1 MCDNIVPGPIGA
13 QIRRLRTEAGLTLA
27 DLAERVGTSAPTM
40 HRYETGWD
48 RFEIATLRRI
58 AEALGATL
66 EVRLAPSR
74 GGPRPVPTKAELV
87 DLLAPLFWD
96 RELDPAHLERYPGWV
111 LERVVD
117 FGSREQMKAARAW
130 FGDNALAEAIERP
143 GVDVRS
149 RNYWR
154 MILEDACIRKS

>member
-1 MCDNIVPGPIGA
+1 MYDNNVAGPIGA

-27 DLAERVGTSAPTM
+27 DLAERAGTSAPTM
-40 HRYETGWD
+40 HRYEAGWD

-66 EVRLAPSR
+66 EVRIVPPR
-74 GGPRPVPTKAELV
+74 GGPRPIPTKAELV
-87 DLLAPLFWD
+87 ELLAPLFWD
-96 RELDPAHLERYPGWV
+96 NELDAIHLERFPGWV

-117 FGSREQMKAARAW
+117 FGSREQVDAARAW
-130 FGDNALAEAIERP
+130 FGDEVLAEAIERP
-143 GVDVRS
+143 GVHDRS

-154 MILEDACIRKS
+154 MILEDACTRKS

>member
-1 MCDNIVPGPIGA
+1 MYDNEPAGPIGP
-13 QIRRLRTEAGLTLA
+13 QIRRLRIEQGLTQA
-27 DLAERVGTSAPTM
+27 EVAERTGTSAPTM

-48 RFEIATLRRI
+48 RFQIATLRRI

-66 EVRLAPSR
+66 EVRLVQPRGNPPS
-74 GGPRPVPTKAELV
+74 VPTEDELL

-96 RELDPAHLERYPGWV
+96 SELGSADLERFPGWV

-117 FGSREQMKAARAW
+117 FGNREQMAAARAW
-130 FGDNALAEAIERP
+130 FGDEALAEAIERP

-154 MILEDACIRKS
+154 LILEDACTRKC

>member
-1 MCDNIVPGPIGA
+1 M
-13 QIRRLRTEAGLTLA
+13 EAGLTLA
-27 DLAERVGTSAPTM
+27 ELAERAGTSAPTM

-58 AEALGATL
+58 AEGLGT
-66 EVRLAPSR
+66 RLQIRFVPADR
-74 GGPRPVPTKAELV
+74 GPRPAAELV

-96 RELDPAHLERYPGWV
+96 KELELAHLERFPGWV

-117 FGSREQMKAARAW
+117 FGGREQMSAARAW
-130 FGDNALAEAIERP
+130 FGDELLAEVIERP
-143 GVDVRS
+143 GVDARS

-154 MILEDACIRKS
+154 MLLEDACTRKS